1 MKVLFYIL
9 SFLSA
14 VPVGLYAN
22 IKYPFKNKIL
32 NIVIRVLFGIK
43 LLFEIL
49 VLGAFIFESDNF
61 ILPIIFYLI
70 LILLNYGNYKY
81 SIVLNFN
88 FNDFFNMQNDIPLNK
103 EYTELQGEILEF
115 EYRKKYSLTY
125 EHKRVLVDKVTLKN
139 NYIYINGTDLDKN
152 VYRTYRLDRA
162 ILND

>member
-9 SFLSA
+9 SFIA
-14 VPVGLYAN
+14 AAPIGLYAN
-22 IKYPFKNKIL
+22 LKYPFKYKIL
-32 NIVIRVLFGIK
+32 NTIIKILFGIK

-49 VLGAFIFESDNF
+49 VLGAFIFEGNNF

-70 LILLNYGNYKY
+70 LLLLNYANYKY

-88 FNDFFNMQNDIPLNK
+88 FSDSFNMQNGIPLNK